1 LQSNTA
7 NRPENVKEE
16 LPMAANCPTDN
27 TKLFGRAI
35 VLEVADGCADAL
47 PQESEWKAL
56 AAGTSK
62 GFDFSPNSVTSDAD
76 DTKGYVENI
85 VTNADFT
92 ISFEGEV
99 RRNDKLDQYG
109 VFRLIKYF
117 NTEIQAARQPTIW
130 VRMEFGAITF
140 IGYMLIN
147 ALSSDGGTNDII
159 TFSTEFKVADAD
171 TIDVI
176 DTDDAV
182 PATGVTV
189 SPATTSLAV
198 GANRQLTATVLPSD
212 ATDKSGTWTTSDA
225 TKATVSSTGLVTGVA
240 AGTATITFTST
251 DGSFTGTTAATITA

>member
-1 LQSNTA
+1 
-7 NRPENVKEE
+7 
-16 LPMAANCPTDN
+16 MAANCPTDN

-35 VLEVADGCADAL
+35 VLEVADGCADTL

-109 VFRLIKYF
+109 VGRLIKYF
-117 NTEIQAARQPTIW
+117 NTEIQAARQPTLW
-130 VRMEFGAITF
+130 VRMEFGPVTF

-159 TFSTEFKVADAD
+159 TFSTEFKVAAAD
-171 TIDVI
+171 TIQVI
-176 DTDDAV
+176 DTDDTVAV
-182 PATGVTV
+182 TGVTV
-189 SPATTSLAV
+189 TPATASLAV
-198 GANRQLTATVLPSD
+198 GATRQLTGTVLPSD
-212 ATDKSGTWTTSDA
+212 ATDKSGTWTTADA

-240 AGTATITFTST
+240 AGTSTITFKSN
-251 DGSFTGTTAATITA
+251 DGNFTATCAVTVTAS

>member
-1 LQSNTA
+1 
-7 NRPENVKEE
+7 
-16 LPMAANCPTDN
+16 MAANCPTDN

-35 VLEVADGCADAL
+35 VLEVADGCADTL

-109 VFRLIKYF
+109 VGRLIKYF
-117 NTEIQAARQPTIW
+117 NTEIQAASQPTLW
-130 VRMEFGAITF
+130 VRMEFGPVTF

-159 TFSTEFKVADAD
+159 TFSTEFKVAAAD
-171 TIDVI
+171 TIQVI
-176 DTDDAV
+176 DTDDTVAV
-182 PATGVTV
+182 TGVTV
-189 SPATTSLAV
+189 TPATASLAV
-198 GANRQLTATVLPSD
+198 GATRQLTGTVLPSD

-225 TKATVSSTGLVTGVA
+225 TKATVSSTGLVTGIA
-240 AGTATITFTST
+240 AGTSTITFKSN
-251 DGSFTGTTAATITA
+251 DGNFTATCAVTVTAS

>member
-1 LQSNTA
+1 
-7 NRPENVKEE
+7 
-16 LPMAANCPTDN
+16 MAANCPTDN

-35 VLEVADGCADAL
+35 VLEVADGCADTI

-92 ISFEGEV
+92 ISFDGEV

-109 VFRLIKYF
+109 VGRLIKYF
-117 NTEIQAARQPTIW
+117 NTEIQAARQPTLW
-130 VRMEFGAITF
+130 VRMEFGPVTF

-159 TFSTEFKVADAD
+159 TFSTEFKVAAAD
-171 TIDVI
+171 TIQVI
-176 DTDDAV
+176 DTDDTVAV
-182 PATGVTV
+182 TGVTV
-189 SPATTSLAV
+189 TPATASLAV
-198 GANRQLTATVLPSD
+198 GATRQLTGTVLPSD

-240 AGTATITFTST
+240 AGTSTITFKSN
-251 DGSFTGTTAATITA
+251 DGNFTATCAVTVTAS

>member
-1 LQSNTA
+1 
-7 NRPENVKEE
+7 
-16 LPMAANCPTDN
+16 MAANCPTDN

-35 VLEVADGCADAL
+35 VLEVADGCADTMPL
-47 PQESEWKAL
+47 ESEWMSL

-109 VFRLIKYF
+109 VGRLIKYF
-117 NTEIQAARQPTIW
+117 NTEIQAARQPTLW
-130 VRMEFGAITF
+130 VRMEFGPVTF

-159 TFSTEFKVADAD
+159 TFSTEFKVAAAD
-171 TIDVI
+171 TIQVI
-176 DTDDAV
+176 DTQDDVAV
-182 PATGVTV
+182 TSVSITPSTSSGAVGTTVQLSANVLPADATNKTGVW
-189 SPATTSLAV
+189 SS
-198 GANRQLTATVLPSD
+198 SD
-212 ATDKSGTWTTSDA
+212 Q
-225 TKATVSSTGLVTGVA
+225 TKATVNSSGLVTRVA
-240 AGTATITFTST
+240 TGAATITFTST
-251 DGSFTGTTAATITA
+251 DGGKTGTSAITVTA

>member
-1 LQSNTA
+1 
-7 NRPENVKEE
+7 
-16 LPMAANCPTDN
+16 MAANCPTDN

-35 VLEVADGCADAL
+35 VLEVADGCADAVPL
-47 PQESEWKAL
+47 ESEWKAL

-109 VFRLIKYF
+109 VGRLIKYF
-117 NTEIQAARQPTIW
+117 NTEIQATRQPTLW
-130 VRMEFGAITF
+130 VRMEFGPVTF

-171 TIDVI
+171 TIQVI
-176 DTDDAV
+176 DTDNEV
-182 PATGVTV
+182 PVTGVALT
-189 SPATTSLAV
+189 PATTSVVV
-198 GANRQLTATVLPSD
+198 GATRQLTAAVSPTD
-212 ATDKSGTWTTSDA
+212 ATDRTGVWASSDTSKFTISTSG
-225 TKATVSSTGLVTGVA
+225 LITGVA
-240 AGTATITFTST
+240 AGTGNATFTTT
-251 DGSFTGTTAATITA
+251 DGAKVGTTAVTVTTS

>member
-1 LQSNTA
+1 M
-7 NRPENVKEE
+7 P
-16 LPMAANCPTDN
+16 ANCQTDN

-35 VLEVADGCADAL
+35 VLEVADGCADTL
-47 PQESEWKAL
+47 PQESEWMAL

-109 VFRLIKYF
+109 VGRLIKYF
-117 NTEIQAARQPTIW
+117 NGEIQAARQPTLW
-130 VRMEFGAITF
+130 VRMEFGPITF

-159 TFSTEFKVADAD
+159 TFSTEFKVAAAD
-171 TIDVI
+171 TIQVI
-176 DTDDAV
+176 DTDADV
-182 PATGVTV
+182 PVTGVTV
-189 SPATTSLAV
+189 TPTSASIAAGASTTF
-198 GANRQLTATVLPSD
+198 TVNIAPTD
-212 ATDKSGTWTTSDA
+212 ATDKTYTVTSSVPARA
-225 TKATVSSTGLVTGVA
+225 TATINGNTVTVNAPSSAT
-240 AGTATITFTST
+240 AGTANITVKSNDGEFTAV
-251 DGSFTGTTAATITA
+251 FAATVTV

>member
-1 LQSNTA
+1 
-7 NRPENVKEE
+7 
-16 LPMAANCPTDN
+16 MAANCPTDN

-35 VLEVADGCADAL
+35 VLEVADGCADTV

-109 VFRLIKYF
+109 VGRLIKYF
-117 NTEIQAARQPTIW
+117 NAEIQAARQPTLW
-130 VRMEFGAITF
+130 VRMEFGPVTF
-140 IGYMLIN
+140 MGYMLIN

-159 TFSTEFKVADAD
+159 TFSTEFKVAAAD
-171 TIDVI
+171 TIQVV
-176 DTDDAV
+176 DTDDSV

-189 SPATTSLAV
+189 TPATTSVVV
-198 GANRQLTATVLPSD
+198 GATRQLTGTVLPAD

-225 TKATVSSTGLVTGVA
+225 SKATVNSTGLVTAVA
-240 AGTATITFTST
+240 AGSATITFKSNDGNFTATSAVT
-251 DGSFTGTTAATITA
+251 VTAS

>member
-1 LQSNTA
+1 
-7 NRPENVKEE
+7 
-16 LPMAANCPTDN
+16 MAANCPTDN

-35 VLEVADGCADAL
+35 VLEVADGCADTL

-109 VFRLIKYF
+109 VGRLIKYF
-117 NTEIQAARQPTIW
+117 NTEIQSARQPTLW
-130 VRMEFGAITF
+130 VRMEFGPVTF

-159 TFSTEFKVADAD
+159 TFSTEFKVAAAD
-171 TIDVI
+171 TIQVI
-176 DTDDAV
+176 DTDDTVAV
-182 PATGVTV
+182 TGVTV
-189 SPATTSLAV
+189 TPATASLAV
-198 GANRQLTATVLPSD
+198 GATRQLTGTVLPSD

-240 AGTATITFTST
+240 AGTSTITFKSN
-251 DGSFTGTTAATITA
+251 DGNFTATCAVTVTAS

>member
-1 LQSNTA
+1 
-7 NRPENVKEE
+7 
-16 LPMAANCPTDN
+16 MAANCPTDN

-35 VLEVADGCADAL
+35 VLEVADGCADTL

-109 VFRLIKYF
+109 VGRLIKYF
-117 NTEIQAARQPTIW
+117 NTEIQAARQPTLW
-130 VRMEFGAITF
+130 VRMEFGPVTF

-159 TFSTEFKVADAD
+159 TFSTEFKVAAAD
-171 TIDVI
+171 TIQVI
-176 DTDDAV
+176 DTDDTAAV
-182 PATGVTV
+182 TGVTV
-189 SPATTSLAV
+189 TPATASLAV
-198 GANRQLTATVLPSD
+198 GATRQLTGTVLPSD

-240 AGTATITFTST
+240 AGTSTITFKSN
-251 DGSFTGTTAATITA
+251 DGNFTATCAVTVTAS

>member
-1 LQSNTA
+1 
-7 NRPENVKEE
+7 
-16 LPMAANCPTDN
+16 MAANCPTDN
-27 TKLFGRAI
+27 TALFGRAI
-35 VLEVADGCADAL
+35 VLEVADGCADAV

-76 DTKGYVENI
+76 DTQGYVENI

-99 RRNDKLDQYG
+99 RKNDKIDQYG

-130 VRMEFGAITF
+130 VRMEFGAVTF
-140 IGYMLIN
+140 QGYMLIN

-159 TFSTEFKVADAD
+159 TFSTEFKVAAAN
-171 TIDVI
+171 TIEVL

-189 SPATTSLAV
+189 TPATTSVVV
-198 GANRQLTATVLPSD
+198 GATRQLTGTVLPTD

-240 AGTATITFTST
+240 AGTATITFKSN
-251 DGSFTGTTAATITA
+251 DGNFTGTTTVTVTAS

>member
-1 LQSNTA
+1 
-7 NRPENVKEE
+7 
-16 LPMAANCPTDN
+16 MAANCPTDN

-35 VLEVADGCADAL
+35 VLEVADGCADTL

-109 VFRLIKYF
+109 VGRLIKYF
-117 NTEIQAARQPTIW
+117 NTEIQAARQPTLW
-130 VRMEFGAITF
+130 VRMEFGPVTF

-159 TFSTEFKVADAD
+159 TFSTEFKVAAAD
-171 TIDVI
+171 TIQVI
-176 DTDDAV
+176 DTDETVAV
-182 PATGVTV
+182 TGVTV
-189 SPATTSLAV
+189 TPATASLAV
-198 GANRQLTATVLPSD
+198 GATRQLTGTVLPSD

-240 AGTATITFTST
+240 AGTSTITFKSN
-251 DGSFTGTTAATITA
+251 DGNFTATCAVTVTAS

>member
-1 LQSNTA
+1 
-7 NRPENVKEE
+7 
-16 LPMAANCPTDN
+16 MAICQTDN
-27 TKLFGRAI
+27 SKLFGRAI
-35 VLEVADGCADAL
+35 VLEVADGCADTV

-109 VFRLIKYF
+109 VGRLIKYF
-117 NTEIQAARQPTIW
+117 NTEIQAARQPTLW
-130 VRMEFGAITF
+130 VRMEFGPVTF
-140 IGYMLIN
+140 TGYMLIN

-159 TFSTEFKVADAD
+159 TFSTEFKVAAAD
-171 TIDVI
+171 TIQVL
-176 DTDDAV
+176 DTDETV

-189 SPATTSLAV
+189 TPATTSIAV
-198 GANRQLTATVLPSD
+198 GATRQLTAAVAPAD
-212 ATDKSGTWTTSDA
+212 ATDKSGTWKTTDA
-225 TKATVSSTGLVTGVA
+225 SKATVSSTGLVTGVA
-240 AGTATITFTST
+240 AGSTNVTFTT
-251 DGSFTGTTAATITA
+251 NDGAFTGTTAVTVTAS

>member
-1 LQSNTA
+1 
-7 NRPENVKEE
+7 
-16 LPMAANCPTDN
+16 MAANCPTDN

-35 VLEVADGCADAL
+35 VLEVADGCADTL

-109 VFRLIKYF
+109 VGRLIKYF
-117 NTEIQAARQPTIW
+117 NTEIQAARQPTLW
-130 VRMEFGAITF
+130 VRMEFGPVTF

-159 TFSTEFKVADAD
+159 TFSTEFKVAAAD
-171 TIDVI
+171 TIQVI
-176 DTDDAV
+176 DTDDTVAV
-182 PATGVTV
+182 TGVTV
-189 SPATTSLAV
+189 TPATASLAV
-198 GANRQLTATVLPSD
+198 GATRQLTGNVLPSD

-240 AGTATITFTST
+240 AGTSTITFKSN
-251 DGSFTGTTAATITA
+251 DGNFTATCAVTVTGS

>member
-1 LQSNTA
+1 
-7 NRPENVKEE
+7 
-16 LPMAANCPTDN
+16 MAANCPTDN

-35 VLEVADGCADAL
+35 VLEVADGCADTL

-109 VFRLIKYF
+109 VGRLIKYF
-117 NTEIQAARQPTIW
+117 NTEIQAARQPTLW
-130 VRMEFGAITF
+130 VRMEFGPVTF

-159 TFSTEFKVADAD
+159 TFSTEFKVAAAD
-171 TIDVI
+171 TIQVI
-176 DTDDAV
+176 DTDETVAV
-182 PATGVTV
+182 TGVTV
-189 SPATTSLAV
+189 TPATASLAV
-198 GANRQLTATVLPSD
+198 GATRQLTGTVLPSD

-225 TKATVSSTGLVTGVA
+225 TKATVSSTGLVSGVA
-240 AGTATITFTST
+240 AGTSTITFKSN
-251 DGSFTGTTAATITA
+251 DGNFTATCAVTVTAS

>member
-1 LQSNTA
+1 
-7 NRPENVKEE
+7 
-16 LPMAANCPTDN
+16 MAANCPTDN

-47 PQESEWKAL
+47 PDEQDWKAL

-109 VFRLIKYF
+109 VGRLIKYF
-117 NTEIQAARQPTIW
+117 NTEIQAARQPTLW
-130 VRMEFGAITF
+130 VRMEFGPITF

-147 ALSSDGGTNDII
+147 ALSSDGGSNDIV
-159 TFSTEFKVADAD
+159 TFSTEFKVAAAD
-171 TIDVI
+171 TIQII
-176 DTDDAV
+176 DTDDEV
-182 PATGVTV
+182 PTTGVTV
-189 SPATTSLAV
+189 TPTSASVAAGASTTFAVNVAPA
-198 GANRQLTATVLPSD
+198 D
-212 ATDKSGTWTTSDA
+212 ATDKTFTVTSSVPARATATISGNTMTVNAPSGA
-225 TKATVSSTGLVTGVA
+225 T
-240 AGTATITFTST
+240 AGTANITVTTT
-251 DGSFTGTTAATITA
+251 DGSFTAVFAVTVTV

>member
-1 LQSNTA
+1 
-7 NRPENVKEE
+7 
-16 LPMAANCPTDN
+16 MAANCPTDN

-35 VLEVADGCADAL
+35 VLEVADGCADTL

-109 VFRLIKYF
+109 VGRLIKYF
-117 NTEIQAARQPTIW
+117 NTEIQAASQPTLW
-130 VRMEFGAITF
+130 VRMEFGPVTF

-159 TFSTEFKVADAD
+159 TFSTEFKVAAAD
-171 TIDVI
+171 TIQVI
-176 DTDDAV
+176 DTDDTVAV
-182 PATGVTV
+182 TGVTV
-189 SPATTSLAV
+189 TPATASLAV
-198 GANRQLTATVLPSD
+198 GATRQLTGTVLPSD

-240 AGTATITFTST
+240 AGTSTITFKSN
-251 DGSFTGTTAATITA
+251 DGNFTATCAVTVTAS